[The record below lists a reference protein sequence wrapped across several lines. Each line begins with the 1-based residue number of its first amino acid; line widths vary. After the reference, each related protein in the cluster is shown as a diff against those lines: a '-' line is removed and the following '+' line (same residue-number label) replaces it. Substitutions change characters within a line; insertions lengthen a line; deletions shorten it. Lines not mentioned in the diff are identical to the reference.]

1 MEPRHTH
8 WWETRGFAALLVLI
22 SIIPLLYPTI
32 PPLVDLPGHMGR
44 YRVEMDGG
52 VTPSLAQ
59 FFDFHW
65 ALIGNLGVDLLII
78 PMTKIFGLE
87 LGTKL
92 IVMAIPA
99 LTVGGLIWI
108 CREVNREVQ
117 PTALF
122 ALALA
127 YGHPFHFGFVNFG
140 LAMALALVAFALWL
154 RLARLGYLRLRAAV
168 FLVIGPV
175 VWITHTYGWGML
187 GVATFSAE
195 LIRQHDK
202 SLADGEGSWPRS
214 IFWAGIHCLSLA
226 PPLLLMVLWRSG
238 GHVGGETGDWFNW
251 WAKLTWLNMTL
262 RDRWHWFD
270 VASLGALILVL
281 FGAVTDR
288 RLTFS
293 RNLAATALFLV
304 VVFVCLPRIVFGS
317 AYADMRLTPYM
328 LAIALIAI
336 RLKPDTSM
344 RFAGRL
350 AAAGLAFYLI
360 RIAATTASFFLY
372 AQSINRV
379 TKALPNLPQGA
390 RVVSFVGGTCRTSW
404 ATNRMEHI
412 PAIAIV
418 RRDAFS
424 NDQWNM
430 AGAQLLRSHIGGRRW
445 FNNDPSQIVTAKP
458 CRGEWWK
465 TLDWSLA
472 NFPRDVFDY
481 VWLLDPPA
489 YNPHWARGLTP
500 VWRDGN
506 SVLYRVDDRTRF
518 EPSPTA
524 FKAR

>member
-22 SIIPLLYPTI
+22 SIVPLLYPTI

-44 YRVEMDGG
+44 YHVELDGG
-52 VTPSLAQ
+52 TTPILRQYFEFKWS
-59 FFDFHW
+59 
-65 ALIGNLGVDLLII
+65 LIGNLGVDLLVI
-78 PMTKIFGLE
+78 PMAKLFGLE

-127 YGHPFHFGFVNFG
+127 YGHPFHFGFVNFA
-140 LAMALALVAFALWL
+140 LAMALALMAFALWL
-154 RLARLGYLRLRAAV
+154 RLARLGYLKLRAVV
-168 FLVIGPV
+168 FLIIGPV
-175 VWITHTYGWGML
+175 IWVTHTYGWGML
-187 GVATFSAE
+187 GVAAFSAE

-202 SLADGEGSWPRS
+202 TLAEGEGSWPRS
-214 IFWAGIHCLSLA
+214 IFWASVHCLSLA

-238 GHVGGETGDWFNW
+238 GHVGGQTGDWFNMR
-251 WAKLTWLNMTL
+251 AKWLWVEMTL
-262 RDRWHWFD
+262 RDRWKWFD
-270 VASLGALILVL
+270 LGSLIILGGVL
-281 FGAVTDR
+281 LTGLFNR
-288 RLTFS
+288 RLEFS
-293 RNLAATALFLV
+293 RNLAATAIFLLI
-304 VVFVCLPRIVFGS
+304 VFLSLPRVVFGS

-350 AAAGLAFYLI
+350 AAAGLAFYLV

-379 TKALPNLPQGA
+379 TEALPHLPRGA
-390 RVVSFVGGTCRTSW
+390 RAVSFVGAPCGMTW

-412 PAIAIV
+412 PAMAIV
-418 RRDAFS
+418 RRDGFS

-430 AGAQLLRSHIGGRRW
+430 AGAQLMRAHIGPRRW
-445 FNNDPSQIVTAKP
+445 FNSDPSQIVTAGK

-465 TLDWSLA
+465 SLDWSLA
-472 NFPRDVFDY
+472 NFPRDTFDY

-489 YNPHWARGLTP
+489 YNPYWTRGLAP
-500 VWRDGN
+500 VWRDGT
-506 SVLYRVDDRTRF
+506 SVLFRVVDRTQ
-518 EPSPTA
+518 PQPPPDA
-524 FKAR
+524 FKS